1 MLAFMLCTLV
11 SLVGTVGLYLA
22 PPRPR
27 AQEAWAILALA
38 PLFTMVV
45 LAMLVGAR

>member
-11 SLVGTVGLYLA
+11 SLAATVGLYLA

-45 LAMLVGAR
+45 LAMLAGSR